1 MKESLLGRSGEV
13 RVCPRAFLV
22 KHECEY
28 CHVLSSCFF
37 FPSIAAVFTKK
48 KTGRKLQ
55 TAEISI
61 QVNINVQTIKQKL
74 DFSAGV
80 QKN

>member
-37 FPSIAAVFTKK
+37 SLQLPPSLQKK
-48 KTGRKLQ
+48 KSGRKLQ